1 MLRPSSA
8 RTQRC
13 ILGPL
18 FFHEDMSQSRQRFGL
33 WLLLD
38 LIGSRVHFVVHAIV
52 DLLLGVIVEN
62 AQLLELIRKRRDR
75 AFGGPRLHLY
85 ASSIATL
92 MIIARVRH
100 QADASPLNPRQ

>member
-8 RTQRC
+8 RTRRC

-18 FFHEDMSQSRQRFGL
+18 FVLGDVAQSRRRFGL

-62 AQLLELIRKRRDR
+62 AQLLELMRERRDR
-75 AFGGPRLHLY
+75 VFGGPRLHLF
-85 ASSIATL
+85 ASSIATV
-92 MIIARVRH
+92 IVIAGVRH
-100 QADASPLNPRQ
+100 QAVGFRLY